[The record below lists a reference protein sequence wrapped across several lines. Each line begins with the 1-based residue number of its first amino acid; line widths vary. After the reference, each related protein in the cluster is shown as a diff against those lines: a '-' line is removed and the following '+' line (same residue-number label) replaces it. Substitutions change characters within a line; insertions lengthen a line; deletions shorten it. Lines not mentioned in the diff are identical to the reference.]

1 MVEGGAKAL
10 KRYKK
15 LMLQRID
22 WKMKY
27 ERIVR
32 EGEEDL
38 GEEEEDECVTAT
50 RCPCRSCR
58 CCCLAFAHLLVQVRF
73 CCGLWSPLG

>member
-38 GEEEEDECVTAT
+38 GEEQEDECVTPT
-50 RCPCRSCR
+50 RCPCCSCCR
-58 CCCLAFAHLLVQVRF
+58 CF
-73 CCGLWSPLG
+73 CASAS